1 MTSLYTLSNELLNI
15 IQWDENWEIDTTKL
29 DELQP
34 KLEDKV
40 QNIWLL
46 LQDWDWNIEKIK
58 TEIDRLKKM
67 KEVIENKSERL
78 REYVKDNMI
87 KLWTDKIETPLIKA
101 SLRKSESLEITD
113 ITKVPSKYITLEPK
127 VDKVW
132 LKKKIKENI
141 ESGNTLL
148 DYWGIEL
155 KENININFK

>member
-15 IQWDENWEIDTTKL
+15 IQWDENWEIDTAKL

-34 KLEDKV
+34 LLEDKV

-78 REYVKDNMI
+78 KEYVKENMI
-87 KLWTDKIETPLIKA
+87 KLWTDKIDTPLIKA
-101 SLRKSESLEITD
+101 SLRKSESTIISDAILLPKELQIIEVKAKSKTEIKD
-113 ITKVPSKYITLEPK
+113 YIYKNWPIQ
-127 VDKVW
+127 W
-132 LKKKIKENI
+132 A
-141 ESGNTLL
+141 
-148 DYWGIEL
+148 EL

>member
-1 MTSLYTLSNELLNI
+1 METSLYNISQELLQV
-15 IQWDENWEIDTTKL
+15 IQWDENWEIDTAKL

-34 KLEDKV
+34 LLEDKV

-46 LQDWDWNIEKIK
+46 LQDWYGNIEKIK

-113 ITKVPSKYITLEPK
+113 ITKVPSEYITLEPK
-127 VDKVW
+127 ADKMTIKKD
-132 LKKKIKENI
+132 LKEWKII
-141 ESGNTLL
+141 E
-148 DYWGIEL
+148 WVEL

>member
-1 MTSLYTLSNELLNI
+1 MSQSLYKLSNELLQVI
-15 IQWDENWEIDTTKL
+15 HWDPETGEIDTAKL

-78 REYVKDNMI
+78 REYVKGNMI

-113 ITKVPSKYITLEPK
+113 ITKVPSEYITLEPK
-127 VDKVW
+127 ADKMTIKKD
-132 LKKKIKENI
+132 LKEWKII
-141 ESGNTLL
+141 E
-148 DYWGIEL
+148 WVEL
-155 KENININFK
+155 KENTNINFK

>member
-1 MTSLYTLSNELLNI
+1 MNTLYNISQELLQV

-58 TEIDRLKKM
+58 TEIERLKKM

-78 REYVKDNMI
+78 KDYVKDNLI
-87 KLWTDKIETPLIKA
+87 KLWMEKVETPLIKA
-101 SLRKSESLEITD
+101 SLRKSESLEIID
-113 ITKVPSKYITLEPK
+113 ITQIPSKYITLEPK
-127 VDKVW
+127 VNKIDIKKD
-132 LKKKIKENI
+132 LKEWKEIN
-141 ESGNTLL
+141 
-148 DYWGIEL
+148 WVEL
-155 KENININFK
+155 KNNLSINFK

>member
-1 MTSLYTLSNELLNI
+1 METSLYNISQELLQV
-15 IQWDENWEIDTTKL
+15 IQWDENWEIDTAKL

-34 KLEDKV
+34 LLEDKV

-46 LQDWDWNIEKIK
+46 LQDWYGNIEKIK

-78 REYVKDNMI
+78 REYVKYNMI

-113 ITKVPSKYITLEPK
+113 ITKVPSEYITLEPK
-127 VDKVW
+127 ADKMTIKKD
-132 LKKKIKENI
+132 LKEWKII
-141 ESGNTLL
+141 E
-148 DYWGIEL
+148 WVEL

>member
-15 IQWDENWEIDTTKL
+15 IQWDENGEIDTTKL

-46 LQDWDWNIEKIK
+46 LQDWDGNIEKIK

-67 KEVIENKSERL
+67 KETIENKQERL
-78 REYVKDNMI
+78 KDYVKDNLI
-87 KLWTDKIETPLIKA
+87 KLWMEKVETPLIKA

-113 ITKVPSKYITLEPK
+113 ITKIPSEYITLEPK
-127 VDKVW
+127 IDKIW
-132 LKKKIKENI
+132 LKKKMKENI
-141 ESGNTLL
+141 ESWNTWLW
-148 DYWGIEL
+148 YWWVEL
-155 KENININFK
+155 KSNLSINFK

>member
-15 IQWDENWEIDTTKL
+15 IQWDENGEIDTAKL
-29 DELQP
+29 DKLQP
-34 KLEDKV
+34 LLEDKV

-113 ITKVPSKYITLEPK
+113 ITKVPSEYITLEPK
-127 VDKVW
+127 ADKMTIKKD
-132 LKKKIKENI
+132 LKEWKII
-141 ESGNTLL
+141 E
-148 DYWGIEL
+148 WVEL
-155 KENININFK
+155 KNNLSINFK

>member
-1 MTSLYTLSNELLNI
+1 METSLYNISQELLQV
-15 IQWDENWEIDTTKL
+15 IQWDENWEIDTEKL

-34 KLEDKV
+34 LLEDKV

-113 ITKVPSKYITLEPK
+113 ITKVPSEYITLEPK
-127 VDKVW
+127 ADKMTIKKD
-132 LKKKIKENI
+132 LKEWKII
-141 ESGNTLL
+141 E
-148 DYWGIEL
+148 WVEL